1 MSQLVQQQQ
10 QQRRRRTEPTRWE
23 PRGDLD
29 PVAQRMQRIL
39 EQTFGDLADWA
50 LVTGDRGIWS
60 PPVDIE
66 EQDDAYVVE
75 AELPGVK
82 RDDINIEIVGN
93 ELMINGEFKERDR
106 KGILRKQ
113 TRPVGRFDYR
123 VALPEHVDG
132 EKVEAHLNDGVL
144 TVRVPKSE
152 RAQRK
157 KIDVK

>member
-1 MSQLVQQQQ
+1 MSQLVP

-29 PVAQRMQRIL
+29 TVAQRMQRIL
-39 EQTFGDLADWA
+39 EQTFGELADWPS
-50 LVTGDRGIWS
+50 VMGDAGIWS

-66 EQDDAYVVE
+66 EQDDAYMVE
-75 AELPGVK
+75 AELPGVS
-82 RDDINIEIVGN
+82 RDDVNIEIVGN
-93 ELMINGEFKERDR
+93 ELMINGELKEREH

-113 TRPVGRFDYR
+113 TRRVGRFDYR
-123 VALPEHVDG
+123 VALPEQVDG
-132 EKVEAHLNDGVL
+132 DKVEARLKDGVL

-152 RAQRK
+152 RGQRK